1 MNAYDDAVGAQV
13 VCTATLTVTDLP
25 GARKRLRSLMT
36 PSAADTV
43 PTNRSW
49 VDVRLRLDGSIVT
62 PAGTERFAEPR
73 KFRSARFLRV
83 IFTVGV
89 VPAQASAAAS
99 ADASSS
105 GTDGTAV
112 MLALNSFLGSPVAE
126 ADPTRITPSPTSA
139 RNASVPPSA
148 LNLQRPFPV
157 TFPPPLHMAIRGADA
172 VAADNANRIASVHAT
187 SFSCENT
194 APNEG
199 CQRYRVGGWPGG

>member
-1 MNAYDDAVGAQV
+1 M
-13 VCTATLTVTDLP
+13 
-25 GARKRLRSLMT
+25 
-36 PSAADTV
+36 
-43 PTNRSW
+43 
-49 VDVRLRLDGSIVT
+49 
-62 PAGTERFAEPR
+62 
-73 KFRSARFLRV
+73 

-89 VPAQASAAAS
+89 APAHASAAAS
-99 ADASSS
+99 AGVSSS
-105 GTDGTAV
+105 AIDGSDA
-112 MLALNSFLGSPVAE
+112 MLALYFFVVVPVAE

-157 TFPPPLHMAIRGADA
+157 TFLHPFIWRS
-172 VAADNANRIASVHAT
+172 AARTPVRRKRYLIARVHAT